1 MYEDE
6 ETEPV
11 CVIIRYHKKILIL
24 LFNNNIMFLKN
35 KFQTSQA
42 ALKKYCSNSRLCT
55 NILLQER
62 IS

>member
-1 MYEDE
+1 MVFFIDRFDSGVDSVYEDE

-35 KFQTSQA
+35 KFQ
-42 ALKKYCSNSRLCT
+42 
-55 NILLQER
+55 